1 MESGADLYRAR
12 LPVTIV
18 TGFLGSG
25 KTTLLNH
32 ILASQHGLR
41 IAVLVNELGEI
52 GIDGELI
59 AASDNTTL
67 ELSNGCVCCSLNNDL
82 VDAIFRVLEREE
94 KFDHLVVETT
104 GVADPL
110 PIILTFLRSE
120 FRDLV
125 RIDSIIALADAANFS
140 LDLFDSKAAYNQLRY
155 ADVILLNKC
164 DLAGDACLDLLEVK
178 IRGIRADARVIR
190 TTHSS
195 APLALVLG
203 AGLFQQDQIAADGL
217 SHQHLT
223 DDGFSSLC
231 FTSDRP
237 FAVHK
242 FQHFLNM
249 QLPAAVFRGK
259 GILWIDE
266 TDRQYI
272 FHLVGKRFTLD
283 EDCRVGP
290 KRNRLVLI
298 GRNLDNEGLQARLE
312 ACLAPTSIVS
322 GKPTAAG
329 IDTIA
334 SIERGLS

>member
-110 PIILTFLRSE
+110 PIILAFLRSE

-125 RIDSIIALADAANFS
+125 RIDSVS
-140 LDLFDSKAAYNQLRY
+140 Y
-155 ADVILLNKC
+155 
-164 DLAGDACLDLLEVK
+164 
-178 IRGIRADARVIR
+178 
-190 TTHSS
+190 T
-195 APLALVLG
+195 
-203 AGLFQQDQIAADGL
+203 
-217 SHQHLT
+217 HLT
-223 DDGFSSLC
+223 
-231 FTSDRP
+231 
-237 FAVHK
+237 
-242 FQHFLNM
+242 
-249 QLPAAVFRGK
+249 LPTKALG
-259 GILWIDE
+259 
-266 TDRQYI
+266 
-272 FHLVGKRFTLD
+272 
-283 EDCRVGP
+283 
-290 KRNRLVLI
+290 
-298 GRNLDNEGLQARLE
+298 
-312 ACLAPTSIVS
+312 
-322 GKPTAAG
+322 
-329 IDTIA
+329 
-334 SIERGLS
+334 

>member
-41 IAVLVNELGEI
+41 IAVMVNELGEI

-59 AASDNTTL
+59 ATSDNTTM

-82 VDAIFRVLEREE
+82 VDAIFRVLERDE

-164 DLAGDACLDLLEVK
+164 DLANDDRLTFLEFK
-178 IRGIRADARVIR
+178 IRGIRADSRVIR

-195 APLALVLG
+195 VPLVLVLG
-203 AGLFQQDQIAADGL
+203 AGLFQRDQIAADGL
-217 SHQHLT
+217 RHQHLT
-223 DDGFSSLC
+223 DDGFSSVC

-237 FAVHK
+237 LAVHK

-249 QLPAAVFRGK
+249 QLPDAVFRGK
-259 GILWIDE
+259 GILWIAE

-272 FHLVGKRFTLD
+272 FHLVGQRFTLD
-283 EDCRVGP
+283 EDGRVGP

-298 GRNLDNEGLQARLE
+298 GRNLDNEGLRARLE
-312 ACLAPTSIVS
+312 ACLAPASIMP

-329 IDTIA
+329 LDMIP

>member
-1 MESGADLYRAR
+1 MPDRQCLFAYAELVSGHSDLLPDGRAASRRGHGGDHSRNRRSTAGVRYRTYHQWSLHRLARLACAGQRLRRQREPVGGRHELHLLRRQAARSGAARPAMKVVSAEPREALPDGEVR
-12 LPVTIV
+12 LPVTVV

-32 ILASQHGLR
+32 ILASQHGLK
-41 IAVLVNELGEI
+41 IAVIVNELGEI
-52 GIDGELI
+52 GIDGALI

-190 TTHSS
+190 TTH
-195 APLALVLG
+195 
-203 AGLFQQDQIAADGL
+203 
-217 SHQHLT
+217 
-223 DDGFSSLC
+223 
-231 FTSDRP
+231 
-237 FAVHK
+237 
-242 FQHFLNM
+242 
-249 QLPAAVFRGK
+249 
-259 GILWIDE
+259 
-266 TDRQYI
+266 
-272 FHLVGKRFTLD
+272 
-283 EDCRVGP
+283 
-290 KRNRLVLI
+290 
-298 GRNLDNEGLQARLE
+298 
-312 ACLAPTSIVS
+312 
-322 GKPTAAG
+322 
-329 IDTIA
+329 
-334 SIERGLS
+334 